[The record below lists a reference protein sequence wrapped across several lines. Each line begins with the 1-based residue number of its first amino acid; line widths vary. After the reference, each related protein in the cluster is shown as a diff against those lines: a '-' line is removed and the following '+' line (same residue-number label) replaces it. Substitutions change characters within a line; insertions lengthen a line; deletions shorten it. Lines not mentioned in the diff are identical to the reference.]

1 MLSLEWNLKVESE
14 GLADG
19 MQDKLR
25 RSHAWGLRNW
35 AKEVPRPEVGKPR
48 KSRWGLK
55 EVGA

>member
-1 MLSLEWNLKVESE
+1 MKVESE

-19 MQDKLR
+19 MQDRLR
-25 RSHAWGLRNW
+25 RSHARGLRNW

>member
-14 GLADG
+14 GLADR
-19 MQDKLR
+19 MQDRLR
-25 RSHAWGLRNW
+25 RSHAWGLRNCG
-35 AKEVPRPEVGKPR
+35 KEVPRPEVGKPR